1 MCREPGLRA
10 QTIDRSSVFLRKS
23 PAAGLVCGG
32 APLEHVAGIEI
43 QDSQL
48 AYDVLP
54 FC

>member
-1 MCREPGLRA
+1 MNAITATRQGKLRDN
-10 QTIDRSSVFLRKS
+10 QSSSSLKDQ
-23 PAAGLVCGG
+23 GKL
-32 APLEHVAGIEI
+32 PLERVAGIEI